1 MVLPTSIELIDDV
14 KKAPDDALSGREI
27 FKEVRTTYAGPI
39 HAHLNYDSSLNWIT
53 PSTS

>member
-14 KKAPDDALSGREI
+14 RKAPDDALSGREV
-27 FKEVRTTYAGPI
+27 FREVRMTYVSSTR
-39 HAHLNYDSSLNWIT
+39 AHLNYNSSLSWTT